1 MRRTDLRR
9 LLPGLPQLQAVA
21 ALLAAV
27 AATGPG
33 RPDLLAWERPW
44 RRRYQRPTA
53 KHPSR
58 VALPAYAAVEIA
70 AAANA
75 DAQAY
80 GGKLADI
87 IARSDFATA
96 LGKVKFDDKGD
107 LSESPYRLYRFDG
120 TKFVEAE
127 EQR

>member
-1 MRRTDLRR
+1 MIS
-9 LLPGLPQLQAVA
+9 LPEWSEIAPPA
-21 ALLAAV
+21 ALAAIR
-27 AATGPG
+27 AQGAEPEG
-33 RPDLLAWERPW
+33 
-44 RRRYQRPTA
+44 Y
-53 KHPSR
+53 
-58 VALPAYAAVEIA
+58 ALPAYAAVEIA
-70 AAANA
+70 GAANA